1 MLCELWLHSPPFFQ
15 WRGVEGEANW
25 PFAGGT
31 ERTQLEIDFSGQVV
45 LVTGA
50 SRGIGAA
57 TANEFARHGA
67 QVVVNY
73 RADREGAESVA
84 AEITQSGG
92 RAVLMQADV
101 GSEPDIRRMMQHIAA
116 ELGPLRVVVHNAT
129 GTNRDHFL
137 DVTLDQL
144 DVMWATNVRG
154 PFLISQLAARQMI
167 AAGKGGSIL
176 HVSSI
181 LAQLTIENRSIYAM
195 TKSALEGLTRS
206 MALDLADYGIRVNTV
221 APGLIDT
228 QALRDGIANVGEV
241 IKTFIPGG
249 EFGTVAEVAR
259 VIVFLASDAA
269 SYINGALIPVDRG
282 LGIREAGPK

>member
-1 MLCELWLHSPPFFQ
+1 MQ
-15 WRGVEGEANW
+15 
-25 PFAGGT
+25 
-31 ERTQLEIDFSGQVV
+31 IDFTDQVV

-57 TANEFARHGA
+57 TASEFARHGA

-73 RADREGAESVA
+73 RTDRDGAEQVA
-84 AEITQSGG
+84 AEIAEAGG
-92 RAVLMQADV
+92 RAVPMQADV
-101 GSEPDIRRMMQHIAA
+101 GSEPDIRRMMQDIAA
-116 ELGPLRVVVHNAT
+116 QLEPVRVVVHNAT
-129 GTNRDHFL
+129 GSNRDHFL

-144 DVMWATNVRG
+144 DAMWATNVRG

-167 AAGKGGSIL
+167 AAGNGGSII

-195 TKSALEGLTRS
+195 TKSALEGLTRT
-206 MALDLADYGIRVNTV
+206 MALDLADHHIRVNTV

-249 EFGTVAEVAR
+249 EFGAPVEVAR
-259 VIVFLASDAA
+259 AIVFLASDSA
-269 SYINGALIPVDRG
+269 SYINGALIPIDRG
-282 LGIREAGPK
+282 LSIREAGPK